1 MIPLATDQYAW
12 GFACGR
18 ISALEGS
25 LLSTELFQS
34 LVVLERTEDIF
45 HRLQDTFLRE
55 WMVPGAVNFTDW
67 TATIDDYFQG
77 QAMSLRKDLPE
88 PALANL
94 FLLSYD
100 YLNLKRAVL
109 GQTVFPFTPNLF
121 PAERLTAVAAG
132 DSSLLPA
139 HLRPVVAALANVA
152 GSETGSAVVDL
163 ALDGAYLR
171 HLLDIGET
179 LDNPLVNACL
189 NDLALG
195 QAILALWRTVAAG
208 ASLKLY
214 DRHFLPLGKFNGILL
229 ELIASSDVRTWRSA
243 IPGEIGDCF
252 EAAQQVAEEEQM
264 LRFDQLLSNH
274 IMAMAQQ
281 GKLQTSGPER
291 VFGYLWGLSVEAY
304 NLKVLISGRING
316 ISPDVLKSRLRTC
329 YV

>member
-1 MIPLATDQYAW
+1 MIPLATDQHAW

-18 ISALEGS
+18 ISALEGN
-25 LLSTELFQS
+25 LLSTELFHS

-67 TATIDDYFQG
+67 TVTIDSYFQG
-77 QAMSLRKDLPE
+77 QALSLRKDLPE
-88 PALANL
+88 PALADL
-94 FLLSYD
+94 FLLSFD

-132 DSSLLPA
+132 DSSLLPDG
-139 HLRPVVAALANVA
+139 LRPVVASLVNVA
-152 GSETGSAVVDL
+152 GGEGGSVVVDL
-163 ALDGAYLR
+163 SLDGAYLR
-171 HLLDIGET
+171 HLLAIGAT
-179 LDNPLVNACL
+179 LDNALVNACL

-195 QAILALWRTVAAG
+195 QAILTLWRAALSG

-214 DRHFLPLGKFNGILL
+214 DRHFLPLGPFNGILS
-229 ELIASSDVRTWRSA
+229 ELIASSDVRNWRSA

-252 EAAQQVAEEEQM
+252 EAAQQAADEEQM

-274 IMAMAQQ
+274 IMAMAQK
-281 GKLQTSGPER
+281 GKLQTAGPER

-304 NLKVLISGRING
+304 NLKLLISGRING
-316 ISPDVLKSRLRTC
+316 ISPELLKSRLRTC